1 MAKQTFT
8 SGQVLTAAQ
17 VNALQG
23 NDFNQTVTTKTA
35 SYTPT
40 TNTDIGTRVIMNSA
54 SATTITINTSI
65 YSAGDTFFISNI
77 GAGVCTLTAGTCAI
91 TSAGPLAIPQYG
103 GGTLYFT
110 SASAAI
116 YYSSAGPT
124 ASSGL
129 TLITAQT
136 ITASSSFQIN
146 NCFSA
151 TYDNYLVK
159 MFISAA
165 TTGINLKLRLG
176 TSGTPDTGSIYTAIF
191 SVVRNLTGVG
201 VYNDGSFNA
210 SSLYFN
216 LDNYIPAFY
225 DIDIQ
230 NPFAARPTGFIIDN
244 TSGATA
250 AETQKYTGGG
260 NINNTT
266 SFTDINI
273 FPASGTITGLI
284 KIYGYANS

>member
-65 YSAGDTFFISNI
+65 YSAGDTLFVSNI
-77 GAGVCTLTAGTCAI
+77 GVGVCTLTAGTCTI
-91 TSAGPLAIPQYG
+91 TSAGSLAIPQYG

-116 YYSSAGPT
+116 YYPSAGPA

-129 TLITAQT
+129 TFISSGTVSAGTT
-136 ITASSSFQIN
+136 ISILNAFSTTYDFYSMRFSNFETSGDNTELRVRLGSSGSADTGAN
-146 NCFSA
+146 YNSRGYYADTTVSA
-151 TYDNYLVK
+151 TSSVNATSFLINENMGTTNNGVFLELSSPFLSSRTYFSSMAFGNYSGGSVGHG
-159 MFISAA
+159 I
-165 TTGINLKLRLG
+165 TGML
-176 TSGTPDTGSIYTAIF
+176 
-191 SVVRNLTGVG
+191 
-201 VYNDGSFNA
+201 
-210 SSLYFN
+210 
-216 LDNYIPAFY
+216 
-225 DIDIQ
+225 
-230 NPFAARPTGFIIDN
+230 N
-244 TSGATA
+244 TSTSYTDIFFIKNGA
-250 AETQKYTGGG
+250 G
-260 NINNTT
+260 NIGP
-266 SFTDINI
+266 FTYAL
-273 FPASGTITGLI
+273 F
-284 KIYGYANS
+284 GYAKS